1 MLAGPSFSGV
11 CERGL
16 VEVGPLRIREYW
28 IEKRGLELD
37 ATDELA
43 GDRDEDQREI
53 ARSEGVAMVLLAVA
67 HPLFARKN
75 NLARSRSPSAG

>member
-11 CERGL
+11 CERG
-16 VEVGPLRIREYW
+16 VSRGWTPSDPEYW
-28 IEKRGLELD
+28 IEKRGLELH

-53 ARSEGVAMVLLAVA
+53 ARSEGVAMVILAVD

-75 NLARSRSPSAG
+75 NLARSGSPSAG